1 MESRSVALGSSQ
13 EQVVFPAA
21 TAFVHSAIR
30 KLRFVPKFSR
40 SVTTSTRSFQESE
53 TILAEAGSNS
63 PDKAQGGK
71 HCCRIRGGRSMSSES
86 ILGLEEN
93 NTQQVEQTPVPAT
106 VDVRLNTL
114 RETVLELLD
123 EVESLAISRPVDIKR
138 GARFSDE
145 VRQFE
150 VSLIRTALGRTSGS
164 QTRAARL
171 LGLKPTTLNAKIK
184 RYGITA

>member
-1 MESRSVALGSSQ
+1 M
-13 EQVVFPAA
+13 
-21 TAFVHSAIR
+21 T
-30 KLRFVPKFSR
+30 
-40 SVTTSTRSFQESE
+40 
-53 TILAEAGSNS
+53 
-63 PDKAQGGK
+63 
-71 HCCRIRGGRSMSSES
+71 SES

-93 NTQQVEQTPVPAT
+93 RSSSSVEQTPSDAG
-106 VDVRLNTL
+106 VDARLNTL
-114 RETVLELLD
+114 RETVLQLLD

-164 QTRAARL
+164 QTRAAKL

-184 RYGITA
+184 RYGIMA

>member
-1 MESRSVALGSSQ
+1 MSSEVLEMEA
-13 EQVVFPAA
+13 
-21 TAFVHSAIR
+21 
-30 KLRFVPKFSR
+30 
-40 SVTTSTRSFQESE
+40 
-53 TILAEAGSNS
+53 NS
-63 PDKAQGGK
+63 PDSAEQAP
-71 HCCRIRGGRSMSSES
+71 SES
-86 ILGLEEN
+86 S
-93 NTQQVEQTPVPAT
+93 

-114 RETVLELLD
+114 RETVLQLLD
-123 EVESLAISRPVDIKR
+123 EVESLAITRPVDIKR

>member
-1 MESRSVALGSSQ
+1 M
-13 EQVVFPAA
+13 
-21 TAFVHSAIR
+21 
-30 KLRFVPKFSR
+30 
-40 SVTTSTRSFQESE
+40 
-53 TILAEAGSNS
+53 N
-63 PDKAQGGK
+63 
-71 HCCRIRGGRSMSSES
+71 ES
-86 ILGLEEN
+86 ILGLESN
-93 NTQQVEQTPVPAT
+93 NHQAPEQTSGESN

-114 RETVLELLD
+114 RETVLQLLD
-123 EVESLAISRPVDIKR
+123 EVESLAISRPVDIKN

-150 VSLIRTALGRTSGS
+150 VSLIRTALGRTAGS

>member
-1 MESRSVALGSSQ
+1 M
-13 EQVVFPAA
+13 
-21 TAFVHSAIR
+21 I
-30 KLRFVPKFSR
+30 
-40 SVTTSTRSFQESE
+40 
-53 TILAEAGSNS
+53 
-63 PDKAQGGK
+63 
-71 HCCRIRGGRSMSSES
+71 SES

-93 NTQQVEQTPVPAT
+93 RNGSIKQTPSESG
-106 VDVRLNTL
+106 VDARLNTL
-114 RETVLELLD
+114 RETVLQLLD

-164 QTRAARL
+164 QTRAAKL

-184 RYGITA
+184 RYGIMA

>member
-1 MESRSVALGSSQ
+1 MRSRKQ
-13 EQVVFPAA
+13 
-21 TAFVHSAIR
+21 
-30 KLRFVPKFSR
+30 
-40 SVTTSTRSFQESE
+40 
-53 TILAEAGSNS
+53 LAEAPAPAIRRLPPVSTPAPVCPLCPKIYAFCHKIEPFFCGIGDYSRGSRIQDDS
-63 PDKAQGGK
+63 PVKGSGGELLLP
-71 HCCRIRGGRSMSSES
+71 IREVSQMISES
-86 ILGLEEN
+86 ILGLE
-93 NTQQVEQTPVPAT
+93 THSTEQTEQKPSDSN

-114 RETVLELLD
+114 RETVLQLLD

>member
-1 MESRSVALGSSQ
+1 M
-13 EQVVFPAA
+13 
-21 TAFVHSAIR
+21 
-30 KLRFVPKFSR
+30 
-40 SVTTSTRSFQESE
+40 
-53 TILAEAGSNS
+53 N
-63 PDKAQGGK
+63 
-71 HCCRIRGGRSMSSES
+71 SES
-86 ILGLEEN
+86 ILGLESKSTEAP
-93 NTQQVEQTPVPAT
+93 EQTSGESN
-106 VDVRLNTL
+106 VDARLNTL
-114 RETVLELLD
+114 RETVLQLLE

>member
-1 MESRSVALGSSQ
+1 MN
-13 EQVVFPAA
+13 
-21 TAFVHSAIR
+21 T
-30 KLRFVPKFSR
+30 
-40 SVTTSTRSFQESE
+40 
-53 TILAEAGSNS
+53 
-63 PDKAQGGK
+63 
-71 HCCRIRGGRSMSSES
+71 ES
-86 ILGLEEN
+86 ILGLETNNEN
-93 NTQQVEQTPVPAT
+93 QRVEQTSSLPN
-106 VDVRLNTL
+106 VDARLNTL
-114 RETVLELLD
+114 RETVLQLLD

>member
-1 MESRSVALGSSQ
+1 M
-13 EQVVFPAA
+13 
-21 TAFVHSAIR
+21 
-30 KLRFVPKFSR
+30 
-40 SVTTSTRSFQESE
+40 
-53 TILAEAGSNS
+53 N
-63 PDKAQGGK
+63 
-71 HCCRIRGGRSMSSES
+71 ES
-86 ILGLEEN
+86 ILGLESN
-93 NTQQVEQTPVPAT
+93 NNEHTEQAPADAS

-114 RETVLELLD
+114 RETVLQLLD
-123 EVESLAISRPVDIKR
+123 EVESLAISRPVDVKN

>member
-1 MESRSVALGSSQ
+1 MSS
-13 EQVVFPAA
+13 EV
-21 TAFVHSAIR
+21 
-30 KLRFVPKFSR
+30 L
-40 SVTTSTRSFQESE
+40 E
-53 TILAEAGSNS
+53 LEANS
-63 PDKAQGGK
+63 PDSAEKAP
-71 HCCRIRGGRSMSSES
+71 SES
-86 ILGLEEN
+86 S
-93 NTQQVEQTPVPAT
+93 

-114 RETVLELLD
+114 RETVLQLLD